1 MKRKLNILVVCQYY
15 HPEPFLI
22 NEIAPELVKR
32 GHKVTVLTGLPNYP
46 EGVIPKEYRNGNKR
60 KETINGVKV
69 IRCSEVGRKG
79 GKHKLILNYIS
90 YAFSASKAIK
100 HIKGDYDLVFCYQ
113 LSPITML
120 TPAVRYK
127 KKYHKPILTYCL
139 DIWPE
144 SAKAH
149 IPDKGFIFKKVF
161 QLIEAYSKKMYGQCD
176 RIAVTSEPFIQYLHD
191 IVKVPMERMTYIPQH
206 ANGEMLGMELKSL
219 GNDIADFLFAGNL
232 GKGQKLDTI
241 IEAAGKLKKQCIKE
255 TCALPDFCIHMVG
268 DGSMKEELES
278 LTKKLNVEDKFIF
291 YGRKDRNEMPKYYEK
306 ADALLITLR
315 GNNFV
320 GNTMPGKL
328 QTYMT
333 VGKPILGAING
344 AAMQVIKEANCGA
357 CVPAEDAEGL
367 CAIMMDYMKNPEKYK
382 ECGENAR
389 RYFKANFTM
398 DVFLDR
404 LEKEMVE
411 TAEK

>member
-15 HPEPFLI
+15 QPEPFLI

-32 GHKVTVLTGLPNYP
+32 GNKVTVLTGLPNYP
-46 EGVIPKEYRNGNKR
+46 EGVIPEEYRHGNKR

-69 IRCSEVGRKG
+69 IRCNEVGRKG

-90 YAFSASKAIK
+90 YAFSASKEIK
-100 HIKGDYDLVFCYQ
+100 HIKGNYDLVFCYQ

-120 TPAVRYK
+120 APAVRYK
-127 KKYHKPILTYCL
+127 KKHHKPILTYCL

-149 IPDKGFIFKKVF
+149 IPNKGFIFKSIF
-161 QLIEAYSKKMYGQCD
+161 RIIENYSKKLYSKCD
-176 RIAVTSEPFIQYLHD
+176 RIAVTSEPFIQYLHEV
-191 IVKVPMERMTYIPQH
+191 VKVPMERMVYIPQH
-206 ANGEMLGMELKSL
+206 ANGEMLDMEFKSL
-219 GNDIADFLFAGNL
+219 DNGIADFMFAGNL
-232 GKGQKLDTI
+232 GKGQKLEVI
-241 IEAAGKLKKQCIKE
+241 IEAAEKLKKYCEEQE
-255 TCALPDFCIHMVG
+255 FAVPDFCIHMVG
-268 DGSMKEELES
+268 DGSMRQELEN
-278 LTKKLNVEDKFIF
+278 LVTKSNLDDKFIF
-291 YGRKDRNEMPKYYEK
+291 YGRKSRKEMPEYYEK

-344 AAMQVIKEANCGA
+344 AAMQVIKEADCGA

-367 CAIMMDYMKNPEKYK
+367 CAIMMDYMKTPEKYK
-382 ECGENAR
+382 NCGENAR

>member
-1 MKRKLNILVVCQYY
+1 MKKNLNILVVCQYY
-15 HPEPFLI
+15 QPEPFLM

-32 GHKVTVLTGLPNYP
+32 GHQVTVLTGLPNYP
-46 EGVIPKEYRNGNKR
+46 EGIIPEEYKNGKKR

-69 IRCSEVGRKG
+69 IRCYEIGRKG

-90 YAFSASKAIK
+90 YAISASRAVK
-100 HIKGDYDLVFCYQ
+100 HLRNNYDLVFCYQ

-120 TPAVRYK
+120 APAVNYK
-127 KKYHKPILTYCL
+127 KKNQTPILTYCL

-149 IPDKGFIFKKVF
+149 IPDKGVIFKSIFRMIGK
-161 QLIEAYSKKMYGQCD
+161 YSKKLYEKCD
-176 RIAVTSEPFIQYLHD
+176 RIAVTSKPFIQYLHETAG
-191 IVKVPMERMTYIPQH
+191 IPVECMVYIPQH
-206 ANGEMLGMELKSL
+206 ADGEMLDMEFKSVDN
-219 GNDIADFLFAGNL
+219 GIADFMFAGNL
-232 GKGQKLDTI
+232 GKGQKLQVI
-241 IEAAGKLKKQCIKE
+241 IEAAEKLKKYCEEQML
-255 TCALPDFCIHMVG
+255 AVPDFCIHMVG
-268 DGSMKEELES
+268 DGSMKQELEN
-278 LTKKLNVEDKFIF
+278 LVKKSNLDDKFVF
-291 YGRKDRNEMPKYYEK
+291 YGRKSREEMPEYYEK

-344 AAMQVIKEANCGA
+344 AAMQVIKEADCGA
-357 CVPAEDAEGL
+357 CVSAEDAEGL

-382 ECGENAR
+382 DCGENAR

-404 LEKEMVE
+404 LEKEMME